1 MKWVTHNRITKNICD
16 FPGGSD
22 GKQSACNVRDPKF
35 HPWVGKIPW
44 RMEWQPT
51 PVFLPGKSHGQRSL
65 EGYSSRGLKKSHTTE
80 WLTLSLSYIRVWMSV
95 INKNHRNPFTHFM
108 HILSTCHMRGIGL
121 EGRVDGK
128 KDIIHI
134 LKGLA
139 VLEWKIP
146 HGLRRLWIVS

>member
-1 MKWVTHNRITKNICD
+1 
-16 FPGGSD
+16 
-22 GKQSACNVRDPKF
+22 
-35 HPWVGKIPW
+35 
-44 RMEWQPT
+44 
-51 PVFLPGKSHGQRSL
+51 
-65 EGYSSRGLKKSHTTE
+65 
-80 WLTLSLSYIRVWMSV
+80 MSV
-95 INKNHRNPFTHFM
+95 INKKHRNPFTHFM

-146 HGLRRLWIVS
+146 HGLRRL